1 MQEAATNHS
10 ITMPNVY
17 ADPDELESYANAL
30 ARQMEELRSLSSQIA
45 SALGGVES
53 WRDDKRREF
62 DDSLEPL
69 LRQMDQV
76 AEYAAEDLIPWLHS
90 RVDALRS
97 YNG

>member
-1 MQEAATNHS
+1 
-10 ITMPNVY
+10 MPNVY

-30 ARQMEELRSLSSQIA
+30 SRQMEELRSLSAQIA
-45 SALGGVES
+45 SALGGVDS

-76 AEYAAEDLIPWLHS
+76 AEYSAEDLIPWLHS
-90 RVDALRS
+90 RVEALRN